1 MTTDSATPLG
11 GAHSPAPARHS
22 GPLRFWLLHL
32 GGWLGYG
39 VLSYLSAL
47 AHGKPGYYIKVTIPL
62 VIAGIV
68 LTWMLRW
75 IMRAAWRLPPAAFVA
90 VTIWPILG
98 ISALMGMVYVAALG
112 WGYCLDCRPDDVF
125 GYLAYIGSFV
135 WVILAWAALYFGIKK
150 HEEGKVDADRA
161 LRATAIAHEAQLKML
176 RYQLNPHFLFNTLN
190 AISTLILDEQGDI
203 ANRMVT
209 RLSAFLRHSL
219 DNDPMQ
225 QVTVA
230 QELDAIRLY
239 LDIEQLRFEDR
250 LKVVVQIE
258 PPAEGALLPS
268 LLLQPL
274 IENAIKY
281 AVAPRVEGGR
291 IDIHARVDRGQLL
304 LTLSDDGPGCDELQ
318 GAAASGHG
326 VGLANTRERLRVL
339 YGEQQSVHI
348 ESPAGGGCRIVLQLP
363 FSTRVRT

>member
-1 MTTDSATPLG
+1 MQSNVDALQP
-11 GAHSPAPARHS
+11 SPAPAGRVT
-22 GPLRFWLLHL
+22 GPFRFWLLHL
-32 GGWLGYG
+32 SGWLGYG

-47 AHGKPGYYIKVTIPL
+47 AHGKPAYYIKVTIPL
-62 VIAGIV
+62 VIAGVV
-68 LTWMLRW
+68 LTWALRLV
-75 IMRAAWRLPPAAFVA
+75 MRAAWKLPPAAFVT
-90 VTIWPILG
+90 VTVWPILG
-98 ISALMGMVYVAALG
+98 ISVLMGMVYVSALG
-112 WGYCLDCRPDDVF
+112 WGYCVDCRPDDVF

-190 AISTLILDEQGDI
+190 AISTLILDEQGNT
-203 ANRMVT
+203 ANRMVM

-225 QVTVA
+225 QVTLA
-230 QELDAIRLY
+230 QELEAIRLY
-239 LDIEQLRFEDR
+239 LDIEKLRFEDR
-250 LKVVVQIE
+250 LTVIE
-258 PPAEGALLPS
+258 RVDPGAENALLPS

-281 AVAPRVEGGR
+281 AIAPRVEGGR
-291 IDIHARVDRGQLL
+291 VEIEAHVRDGRLIIR
-304 LTLSDDGPGCDELQ
+304 LSDDGPGCELLQ
-318 GAAASGHG
+318 RPAGSGHG

-339 YGEQQSVHI
+339 YGEEAQSVRI
-348 ESPAGGGCRIVLQLP
+348 ESPSGGGCRIVLELP
-363 FSTRVRT
+363 YRTRSRP